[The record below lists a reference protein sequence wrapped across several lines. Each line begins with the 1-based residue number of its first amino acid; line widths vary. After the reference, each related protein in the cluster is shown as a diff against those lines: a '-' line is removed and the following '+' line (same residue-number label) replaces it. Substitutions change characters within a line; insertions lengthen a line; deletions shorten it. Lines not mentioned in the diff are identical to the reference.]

1 MKTSRKAL
9 LGFGICVVLV
19 IAGVFLLLSGL
30 DRIVAAAIE
39 KYGSGASGTKV
50 GVSSVHID
58 LKDGKGSVR
67 NLSVGN
73 PAGFSTSDAFR
84 LEDISVAVDTG
95 TVTGNPVV
103 IDRVTIRA
111 PRITYEIDK
120 QGRSNIELLKKR
132 LAGTS
137 PEGSSGGTGEDSGK
151 KVVIRHLVIEK
162 GEIEIRVAALPG
174 KPLSATLPRIELKN
188 LGGNRGGSPGDIA
201 KQVLGPLVN
210 RAASAASQAGISQYL
225 GKGADEVTRAMEEA
239 VGGKLGVP
247 GTGATKEA
255 GEALKK
261 FLGK

>member
-9 LGFGICVVLV
+9 LGLGIFVVLV
-19 IAGVFLLLSGL
+19 IAAVFLLLSGL

-39 KYGSGASGTKV
+39 KYGSEASGTKV
-50 GVSSVHID
+50 GVSSVRID

-73 PAGFSTSDAFR
+73 PAGFSTPDAFR

-111 PRITYEIDK
+111 PRITCEIDR

-132 LAGTS
+132 LAGAS
-137 PEGSSGGTGEDSGK
+137 PEGSSGGTGGDSGK
-151 KVVIRHLVIEK
+151 KVMIRQLVIEK

-188 LGGNRGGSPGDIA
+188 LGGNGGGSPAEIA
-201 KQVLGPLVN
+201 RQVLVPLVN
-210 RAASAASQAGISQYL
+210 RAAAAASQAGISQYL
-225 GKGADEVTRAMEEA
+225 GKGAEEVQRTLEEA
-239 VGGKLGVP
+239 AKGTVAVP
-247 GTGATKEA
+247 GKGAAKEA
-255 GEALKK
+255 GDALRKI
-261 FLGK
+261 LGK